1 MDKEK
6 QKGEEF
12 PEGAEVLAE
21 IEKIKDPKDPPFK
34 KVKNSY
40 FIKNT

>member
-21 IEKIKDPKDPPFK
+21 IEKIQDPKDPPQGPVGLF
-34 KVKNSY
+34 SHG
-40 FIKNT
+40 TL